1 MAYVAGR
8 YEPSRRRES
17 LSFSHHA
24 ELAALSPA
32 DQELWLDRSEAGQL
46 SVRALRFEL
55 REARRRTALRAAR
68 HPELEPRCPHCG
80 HQLGRQRH
88 TIAADLRVG
97 CRALN
102 LPTPGES
109 RADLVLAGGGVLGI
123 GHVGAVSVLEEQG
136 FRFQR
141 IAGTSAGSIVGALLA
156 AGLPTARLRDLVR
169 GLDYERFLDKD
180 ALDRV
185 PLVGAPL
192 SVLIENG
199 YAEGR
204 YFVDWLERELE
215 SLGVRTFGD
224 LRISDD
230 GADARPEQRWRLV
243 VMAADVTRGQLLR
256 LPWDYERYG
265 LDPDE
270 QPVVSAV
277 RASISVPYLF
287 EPFDLRYHGG
297 ESLLV
302 DGGLISNF
310 PIDAFDRTDG
320 APPRWPTFGVT
331 LIPQLPAGDTK
342 LGARSARPAA
352 GSLVPIPRVGGH
364 DRGGGP
370 RPGLPGPALG
380 AGSGDGGRHVR
391 REPFRLHGRA
401 RCGGAPVRERT
412 PDGDGVPRG
421 LVFRRVRGAPP
432 ADAQSSTFITRR
444 PRSSLQRPERWSR
457 KRSSIPPCRC
467 VR

>member
-1 MAYVAGR
+1 M
-8 YEPSRRRES
+8 
-17 LSFSHHA
+17 
-24 ELAALSPA
+24 
-32 DQELWLDRSEAGQL
+32 
-46 SVRALRFEL
+46 
-55 REARRRTALRAAR
+55 
-68 HPELEPRCPHCG
+68 
-80 HQLGRQRH
+80 
-88 TIAADLRVG
+88 
-97 CRALN
+97 N

-156 AGLPTARLRDLVR
+156 AGLPTARLRELVR

-180 ALDRV
+180 ALDRI

-224 LRISDD
+224 LRIRDD
-230 GADARPEQRWRLV
+230 GADPRPEQRWRLV

-287 EPFDLRYHGG
+287 EPFNLRYPGG

-331 LIPQLPAGDTK
+331 LNPQLPAGDTK
-342 LGARSARPAA
+342 L
-352 GSLVPIPRVGGH
+352 V
-364 DRGGGP
+364 
-370 RPGLPGPALG
+370 PALRG
-380 AGSGDGGRHVR
+380 LRLLPSFRFLESVITTAVVGRDQGYLAQPWV
-391 REPFRLHGRA
+391 RA
-401 RCGGAPVRERT
+401 RAMEVDTFGVSPFDFTVEPDVVERLYESGRRT
-412 PDGDGVPRG
+412 ATEFLEGWSFDGYVERHRQT
-421 LVFRRVRGAPP
+421 LR
-432 ADAQSSTFITRR
+432 AQPS
-444 PRSSLQRPERWSR
+444 
-457 KRSSIPPCRC
+457 
-467 VR
+467 